1 MNVLLEWNLF
11 VCNGL
16 AIFRT
21 VIHLAQT
28 HQSLLQKYDENQWIN
43 FWIGTLI
50 FLLSGHKPENLIWL
64 SKLAM
69 QLNLII
75 QRKIRSQ
82 RFFSVT
88 ALILEN
94 ATIAAKD
101 VKVS

>member
-1 MNVLLEWNLF
+1 
-11 VCNGL
+11 
-16 AIFRT
+16 
-21 VIHLAQT
+21 
-28 HQSLLQKYDENQWIN
+28 
-43 FWIGTLI
+43 
-50 FLLSGHKPENLIWL
+50 
-64 SKLAM
+64 M

-82 RFFSVT
+82 PFFSVT